1 VLAFNLRYARWGVTS
16 RQRKEGVNIMVNT
29 NSFSG
34 VGVAG
39 MSWPLH
45 VAGTPAAAA
54 HVAGTPAAA
63 AHPVAAYAAT
73 GAQAIMPRERRTTA
87 ATVASV
93 NRGTT

>member
-1 VLAFNLRYARWGVTS
+1 M
-16 RQRKEGVNIMVNT
+16 VNI

-45 VAGTPAAAA
+45 VAGTPEAAA
-54 HVAGTPAAA
+54 HIAGTPHVAGSPHVA
-63 AHPVAAYAAT
+63 AHPAAAYAAT
-73 GAQAIMPRERRTTA
+73 AQGTTMPRARRTTA

>member
-1 VLAFNLRYARWGVTS
+1 M
-16 RQRKEGVNIMVNT
+16 VNI

-45 VAGTPAAAA
+45 VAGTPEAAA
-54 HVAGTPAAA
+54 HIAGSPHVA
-63 AHPVAAYAAT
+63 AHPAAAYAAT
-73 GAQAIMPRERRTTA
+73 AQGTIMPRARRTTA
-87 ATVASV
+87 AIVASV